1 MEFSVAVL
9 GGSSREE
16 LETPRRVLAVASLV
30 VHSPRFCAP
39 PSADIN
45 DCESNPCRNGGTCI
59 DGVNSYTCICSGG
72 WEGAHCET
80 SASGSPGR
88 QRWAWGAEA
97 ARQAF
102 PFSENVWTQGPSSSC
117 PGTGEPVCC

>member
-1 MEFSVAVL
+1 MEFSLAVL

-59 DGVNSYTCICSGG
+59 DGINSYTCICSGG

-80 SASGSPGR
+80 SASGSLG
-88 QRWAWGAEA
+88 EA
-97 ARQAF
+97 ALGVGGRGSPAGLSF
-102 PFSENVWTQGPSSSC
+102 
-117 PGTGEPVCC
+117 